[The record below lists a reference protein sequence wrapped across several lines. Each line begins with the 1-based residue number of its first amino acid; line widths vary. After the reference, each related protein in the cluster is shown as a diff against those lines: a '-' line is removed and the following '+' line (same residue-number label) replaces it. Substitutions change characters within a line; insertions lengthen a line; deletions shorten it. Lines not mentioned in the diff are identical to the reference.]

1 MYTFLTCS
9 LLVFFLS
16 TTYATRDYDD
26 DDDEGDERAGSE
38 DLLQPDAVQS
48 EV

>member
-1 MYTFLTCS
+1 MCTFLTCS
-9 LLVFFLS
+9 LYIFFLS

-26 DDDEGDERAGSE
+26 DDDEGDERAGSG
-38 DLLQPDAVQS
+38 DLRQPDAVQS

>member
-1 MYTFLTCS
+1 MWTFLTCS

-26 DDDEGDERAGSE
+26 DDEGDERAGSG
-38 DLLQPDAVQS
+38 DLRQPDAVQS